1 MMIQQAPVNPVDIAL
16 IINPRLD
23 KATTK
28 LDSTIAVRIEVNNG
42 GLLLPKI
49 VGNKAIMNNHC
60 PMDITQSCHIT
71 SSFLCDMLSKHHTGT
86 ELLCSLTH
94 TNELI

>member
-1 MMIQQAPVNPVDIAL
+1 MMIQQTQVNPVEIAL

-42 GLLLPKI
+42 GLLLLKI
-49 VGNKAIMNNHC
+49 VGNKAIMNNH
-60 PMDITQSCHIT
+60 
-71 SSFLCDMLSKHHTGT
+71 
-86 ELLCSLTH
+86 
-94 TNELI
+94 